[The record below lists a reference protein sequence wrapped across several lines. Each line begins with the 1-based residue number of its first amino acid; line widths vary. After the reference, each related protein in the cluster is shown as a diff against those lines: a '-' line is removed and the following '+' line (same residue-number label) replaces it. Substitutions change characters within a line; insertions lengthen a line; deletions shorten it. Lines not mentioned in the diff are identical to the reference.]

1 MDRKKREFR
10 NLVQGNK
17 TVDAYQREFLDLS
30 RYAEEDIATDA
41 RRQEKFREGLHP
53 DIKLA
58 LLVQDFDNFAILVNK
73 SIQVETGLQDYKDS
87 SKRNR
92 DVGSSLGPSAQKRKI
107 WIPHNMYHAPA
118 PAPRPSYVVP
128 RLPPPPPRQP

>member
-1 MDRKKREFR
+1 MDKKKREFR

-30 RYAEEDIATDA
+30 RYAEEDVTTDA

-58 LLVQDFDNFAILVNK
+58 LIAQDFNNFAALVNK
-73 SIQVETGLQDYKDS
+73 SIMVETGLQ
-87 SKRNR
+87 
-92 DVGSSLGPSAQKRKI
+92 
-107 WIPHNMYHAPA
+107 
-118 PAPRPSYVVP
+118 SY
-128 RLPPPPPRQP
+128 